1 MIDYPAA
8 RAVVLI
14 VQTGSFEAAAKAL
27 HVTPSAISQRVRGLE
42 ERLGTVLIERGTPC
56 RATQAGAALCRHM
69 ELVALA
75 ERDLLALIPVSTPA
89 PGPVTVSI
97 AVNSDSLA
105 TWFLP
110 AICDHARADGLLL
123 DIAVDD
129 EDHTADWLKAGRVLA
144 AVTTLEKPVPG
155 CNSVRLG
162 ALRYHATA
170 SPDFMA
176 RHFPDGVTLAAL
188 ASAPVLT
195 FNQKD
200 QLQQDWLRAQFG
212 GNVAGPVHW
221 LPSTEGFVTAALAG
235 LGWGMNPA
243 LLVADHLAAGRLK
256 ELSPGAVFD
265 RPLYWQIN
273 RRVAGHL
280 AGVTDALLGY
290 ARGVLVGGG

>member
-1 MIDYPAA
+1 MLDYPAA
-8 RAVVLI
+8 RAVALI

-75 ERDLLALIPVSTPA
+75 ERDLLALIPGSTPSS
-89 PGPVTVSI
+89 GPVTVSI

-110 AICDHARADGLLL
+110 AICDHARAEGLLL

-129 EDHTADWLKAGRVLA
+129 EDHTADWLKAGRVAA

-155 CNSVRLG
+155 CNSVQLG

-176 RHFPDGVTLAAL
+176 QHFADGVTLPAL
-188 ASAPVLT
+188 ALAPALT

-200 QLQQDWLRAQFG
+200 QLQQDWLRARFG
-212 GNVAGPVHW
+212 RNVAGPTHW

-243 LLVADHLAAGRLK
+243 ILVQEHLASGQLV
-256 ELSPGAVFD
+256 ELVPGAVFD

-273 RRVAGHL
+273 RRMAKHL
-280 AGVTDALLGY
+280 DALTQALRAH
-290 ARGVLVGGG
+290 ARAVLVT

>member
-1 MIDYPAA
+1 
-8 RAVVLI
+8 
-14 VQTGSFEAAAKAL
+14 
-27 HVTPSAISQRVRGLE
+27 
-42 ERLGTVLIERGTPC
+42 
-56 RATQAGAALCRHM
+56 M

-75 ERDLLALIPVSTPA
+75 ERDLLALIPGSTPA
-89 PGPVTVSI
+89 PGRVTVSI

-129 EDHTADWLKAGRVLA
+129 EDHTADWLNAGRVVA
-144 AVTTLEKPVPG
+144 AVTTRAKPVPG
-155 CNSVRLG
+155 CDVLPLG

-170 SPDFMA
+170 SPEFMA
-176 RHFPDGVTLAAL
+176 RHFPDGVTHAAL
-188 ASAPVLT
+188 ALAPALT

-200 QLQQDWLRAQFG
+200 QLQQGWLRAHFG
-212 GNVAGPVHW
+212 ASIAGPVHW

-243 LLVADHLAAGRLK
+243 LLVAEHLAAGRLT
-256 ELSPGAVFD
+256 ELIPGAVFD

-273 RRVAGHL
+273 RRAAAHL
-280 AGVTDALLGY
+280 EGLTTRLRNHAKGALMG
-290 ARGVLVGGG
+290 

>member
-1 MIDYPAA
+1 MLDYPAA
-8 RAVVLI
+8 RAVALVA
-14 VQTGSFEAAAKAL
+14 QTGSFEAAAKAL
-27 HVTPSAISQRVRGLE
+27 RVTPSAISQRVRGLE
-42 ERLGTVLIERGTPC
+42 DRLGTVLIERGTPC
-56 RATQAGAALCRHM
+56 RATQAGTALCRHM

-75 ERDLLALIPVSTPA
+75 ERDLLALIPGSTPA

-110 AICDHARADGLLL
+110 AICEHARADGLLL

-188 ASAPVLT
+188 ALAPALT

-200 QLQQDWLRAQFG
+200 QLQQDWLRARFG

-243 LLVADHLAAGRLK
+243 LLVADHLAAGRLV

-280 AGVTDALLGY
+280 EGVTRALRGY
-290 ARGVLVGGG
+290 ARGVLVG